1 MEDLL
6 VLGIIPNTNLEIS
19 FVTWVIFVQSL
30 LLFIL
35 SRRWIH
41 GRVAHLQMVV
51 VQYGIL
57 AKTASRRRRLA

>member
-19 FVTWVIFVQSL
+19 FVTWTLFVQSL
-30 LLFIL
+30 LLLVL

-57 AKTASRRRRLA
+57 AKAASRRRRLA